1 MHPASSII
9 VFTTLTGAG
18 YGLLFWLG
26 LLGAAQRLP
35 ADRGFAIGS
44 LLLAVV
50 AVSAGLASSA
60 FHLGRPERAWR
71 AFSQWRSSWLSRE
84 GVASVVTYVPLV
96 LFAWAWILHGGARGP
111 WVAAPLATAGASAAT
126 VVCTAYIYR
135 SLKPI
140 AHWSNGWVPANYLAL
155 AAMSG
160 ALWLGALLAAFGLPV
175 RGTLWLDA
183 GLIVLAAALKLL
195 YWRHIDRSPGEATA
209 ESATGLG
216 AFGRVRL
223 FEAPHT
229 QENFLLKEMGF
240 AIARK
245 HRDKLR
251 RIAVQL
257 AFVIPLLLTLIALAT
272 GGALHA
278 AAAVAA
284 APIVTLGVLLER
296 WLFFAEA
303 RHTVTLYYGA
313 SRA

>member
-1 MHPASSII
+1 MHPAASII

-26 LLGAAQRLP
+26 LLGTLQRLP
-35 ADRGFAIGS
+35 DDRGFAVAS
-44 LLLAVV
+44 LLLASV
-50 AVSAGLASSA
+50 AVSVGLASSA

-84 GVASVVTYVPLV
+84 GVASVATYGPLV
-96 LFAWAWILHGGARGP
+96 LFAWGWIVQGNTGGA
-111 WVAAPLATAGASAAT
+111 WAVAALATAAGATGT

-160 ALWLGALLAAFGLPV
+160 ALWLAALDAAFSVPA
-175 RGTLWLDA
+175 RSALWLDA
-183 GLIVLAAALKLL
+183 GLIVLAALLKLL
-195 YWRHIDRSPGEATA
+195 YWRYIDRSPGDVTA
-209 ESATGLG
+209 ERATGLG
-216 AFGRVRL
+216 AIGRVRL

-245 HRDKLR
+245 HRVKLR
-251 RIAVQL
+251 RIAVHL

-272 GGALHA
+272 GGGIRI

-284 APIVTLGVLLER
+284 APIATVGVLLER

-303 RHTVTLYYGA
+303 KHTVTLYYGA
-313 SRA
+313 TRA

>member
-1 MHPASSII
+1 MA
-9 VFTTLTGAG
+9 
-18 YGLLFWLG
+18 
-26 LLGAAQRLP
+26 
-35 ADRGFAIGS
+35 S

-50 AVSAGLASSA
+50 AVSTGLASSA

-84 GVASVVTYVPLV
+84 GVASVVTYLPLV
-96 LFAWAWILHGGARGP
+96 LFAWGWVVQGTTGGA
-111 WVAAPLATAGASAAT
+111 WTVAALATAAAATTT

-140 AHWSNGWVPANYLAL
+140 AHWSNGWVPGNYLAL

-160 ALWLGALLAAFGLPV
+160 ALWLAALDAAFGLPA
-175 RGTLWLDA
+175 RSALWLDTA
-183 GLIVLAAALKLL
+183 LIVLAAILKLL
-195 YWRHIDRSPGEATA
+195 DWRHIDRSPGDVTA
-209 ESATGLG
+209 ERATGLG
-216 AFGRVRL
+216 SIGRVRL

-251 RIAVQL
+251 RVAVHL
-257 AFVIPLLLTLIALAT
+257 AFVIPLLLTLVALAS
-272 GGALHA
+272 GGGVRMA
-278 AAAVAA
+278 AIIAT
-284 APIVTLGVLLER
+284 APIATLGVLLER

-303 RHTVTLYYGA
+303 KHTVTLYYGA
-313 SRA
+313 TRA